1 MLPWLAAFRASHEG
15 FPLYPKKSER
25 TRIVIKTAV
34 ARRYAQALFEL
45 LDESTIEQARGALT
59 GLGQAIKDSVA
70 LRHVVASPAFGA
82 EDKTAV
88 LTELG
93 SRLGCP
99 PIGKTFLEQ
108 LVKKNRVGFLPEI
121 AEAFAKL
128 ADASK
133 GTQKITVSSAKTI
146 PPGEQDRISNRLR
159 EMLKR
164 QVDVTFHTDAR
175 HLAGIQIHLGSTVVD
190 STVRGRLQAMERL
203 LTKE

>member
-1 MLPWLAAFRASHEG
+1 M
-15 FPLYPKKSER
+15 
-25 TRIVIKTAV
+25 IKTAV

-45 LDESTIEQARGALT
+45 LDASTIEPTREALT
-59 GLGQAIKDSVA
+59 ELGQAIKDSVA

-82 EDKTAV
+82 EVKIAV
-88 LTELG
+88 LAELG

-99 PIGKTFLEQ
+99 PVGKTFLGQ

-133 GTQKITVSSAKTI
+133 GIQQITVSTAATL
-146 PPGEQDRISNRLR
+146 PPPEQHRISTRLR

-164 QVDVTFHTDAR
+164 QIEVTFHTDAR
-175 HLAGIQIHLGSTVVD
+175 HLAGVQIHLGSTVVD
-190 STVRGRLQAMERL
+190 STVRGRLQAMQSL

>member
-1 MLPWLAAFRASHEG
+1 MQTHEG
-15 FPLYPKKSER
+15 FPFAKKKNER
-25 TRIVIKTAV
+25 TSTVIKTAV

-45 LDESTIEQARGALT
+45 LDASTIESTRTALT
-59 GLGQAIKDSVA
+59 GLGDAIKDSVS
-70 LRHVVASPAFGA
+70 LRHVVASPSFGA
-82 EDKTAV
+82 DAKIAV
-88 LTELG
+88 LAELG

-99 PIGKTFLEQ
+99 PVGKTFLAQ

-133 GTQKITVSSAKTI
+133 GTQQITVSSAAAL
-146 PPGEQDRISNRLR
+146 PPAEQDRISTCLR

-175 HLAGIQIHLGSTVVD
+175 HLAGVQIQLGSTVVD
-190 STVRGRLQAMERL
+190 STVRGRLQAMQSL

>member
-1 MLPWLAAFRASHEG
+1 LARRFSCKSTKASP
-15 FPLYPKKSER
+15 FVKKKNER
-25 TRIVIKTAV
+25 ISVVIKTAV

-45 LDESTIEQARGALT
+45 LDESSIEPTRAALT
-59 GLGQAIKDSVA
+59 GLGHVIKDSVA

-82 EDKTAV
+82 EDKIAV
-88 LTELG
+88 LAELG

-99 PIGKTFLEQ
+99 PVGRTFLAQ

-133 GTQKITVSSAKTI
+133 GTQQITVSSAAALS
-146 PPGEQDRISNRLR
+146 PAEQDRISTRLR
-159 EMLKR
+159 ETLKR
-164 QVDVTFHTDAR
+164 QIDVKFHTDVR
-175 HLAGIQIHLGSTVVD
+175 HLAGVQIHLGSTVVD
-190 STVRGRLQAMERL
+190 STVRGRLQAMQSL